1 MDLNHVFRV
10 NKETNTVLWEHA
22 VINNVLQPKNA
33 QKRTIVESQGYVL
46 IAITIA
52 IPVKKVLHVIKTS
65 NVLRQNARV
74 MIIKLVLV
82 TPNIAFKG
90 YATKFF
96 VHLTLIALK
105 LTFVNLKDFAL
116 FSSLSAKISTFT
128 HAMASITTA

>member
-74 MIIKLVLV
+74 MMHSRAMQR
-82 TPNIAFKG
+82 NS
-90 YATKFF
+90 
-96 VHLTLIALK
+96 
-105 LTFVNLKDFAL
+105 L
-116 FSSLSAKISTFT
+116 FI
-128 HAMASITTA
+128 